1 MPLSIL
7 GVLQDTLRV
16 VVLLLLVLGSA
27 AASSSLSPAEAVRST
42 INEVIRILNDK
53 SLKSPYQIGK
63 RRRLLEDVI
72 ARRFDYEEISKRTLG
87 AQWSRLSYPQ
97 RRDFVAMFQTFLSD
111 VYADK
116 IETNTGEEVQY
127 FGEFREGDYAEVRT
141 ELVSTKQEIP
151 MMYRLLY
158 KSGDWRVYDV
168 VIEGLSLVANYRSQF
183 RRVMR
188 RSSYEG
194 LVQKLR
200 EKTHE

>member
-1 MPLSIL
+1 
-7 GVLQDTLRV
+7 
-16 VVLLLLVLGSA
+16 
-27 AASSSLSPAEAVRST
+27 
-42 INEVIRILNDK
+42 VIRILNDK
-53 SLKSPYQIGK
+53 SLKSPDQIDQ

-87 AQWSRLSYPQ
+87 AQWRRLSDPQ
-97 RRDFVAMFQTFLSD
+97 RRDFVELFQAFLSA
-111 VYADK
+111 VYADR
-116 IETNTGEEVQY
+116 IEAYSGEPVEY
-127 FGEFREGDYAEVRT
+127 FSELREGDYAEVRI

-168 VIEGLSLVANYRSQF
+168 VIEGVSLVANYRSQF